1 MSQFAGGLKTL
12 NGKATSQALY
22 DYLISVGYPST
33 ISPEDGAVP
42 SSISAVDSKFKM
54 PQVWKTSLA
63 VDYQLPVSFPFTVTV
78 EGIFNKTINGVMM
91 SDWSM
96 LPAEGFARW
105 NGADNR
111 PVSLPTSETP
121 PRLSC
126 LRTPARAM
134 AIRPT

>member
-54 PQVWKTSLA
+54 PQVGRHHSLLTTNFLSHSRSPSLLKE
-63 VDYQLPVSFPFTVTV
+63 YSTRP
-78 EGIFNKTINGVMM
+78 
-91 SDWSM
+91 SM
-96 LPAEGFARW
+96 A
-105 NGADNR
+105 
-111 PVSLPTSETP
+111 
-121 PRLSC
+121 
-126 LRTPARAM
+126 
-134 AIRPT
+134 